1 MPRRVAIAFAAIIV
15 ASATL
20 IAGPALGPPGDT
32 SAPTRP
38 TTIDPSADPSARPT
52 AASVDPAGASPVP
65 SVAPTPDVRVIA
77 RRPPTASP
85 HLAARLQA
93 QLDRLRAQGGLPG
106 VSATIVFA
114 DGTAWTGVSGL
125 ADVATG
131 SAVTADTGFSF
142 ASMTKTFVA
151 TLVLD
156 LVAEGRLGLDDRA
169 ADLLPDVAIDERIT
183 VHQLLDH
190 TSGVHDFFLAPA
202 IDAALQGDRS
212 APWSATQALTY
223 VGRPYFA
230 PGTGWR
236 YSNTNYLLLGLI
248 AERLTG
254 VDLATALRTRFL
266 EPLGLDHIWVQAAES
281 PRGPTAHGYRF
292 TGPAT
297 TLPAIDLSDGS
308 PIMPFTSVVTAAGG
322 AGSIAGTSADAARW
336 ARLLYRGDVLGPS
349 ELSLMVGD
357 VDLVAGY
364 RPPVPYGLGVQ
375 AFVID
380 GRPTLGHSGR
390 FLGFRGAMRYLVE
403 EDVAIAV
410 LTNQSRVDPGVF
422 VRALIDIAL
431 PRLGPCVKCPAVD

>member
-1 MPRRVAIAFAAIIV
+1 MPRRVAIAFAALLV
-15 ASATL
+15 ATAAL
-20 IAGPALGPPGDT
+20 IAGPALGPSGDPD
-32 SAPTRP
+32 APTGP
-38 TTIDPSADPSARPT
+38 ATGGASADPSVSP
-52 AASVDPAGASPVP
+52 AASGDDTGTSPVP
-65 SVAPTPDVRVIA
+65 SVAPTPDVGVIA

-85 HLAARLQA
+85 HLGARLQV

-114 DGTAWTGVSGL
+114 DGTSWTGVSGL

-131 SAVTADTGFSF
+131 TAVTADTGFSF

-151 TLVLD
+151 ALVLA
-156 LVAEGRLGLDDRA
+156 LVAEGSVGLDGRA
-169 ADLLPDVAIDERIT
+169 ADLLPDVGIDERIT

-190 TSGVHDFFLAPA
+190 TSGLHDFFLAPG
-202 IDAALQGDRS
+202 IDAALQGDRAAS
-212 APWSATQALTY
+212 WSATQALTY

-230 PGTGWR
+230 PGTGWH

-248 AERLTG
+248 VEEVTG

-266 EPLGLDHIWVQAAES
+266 DPLGLDHTWVQAAES

-322 AGSIAGTSADAARW
+322 AGSMAGTSADAARW
-336 ARLLYRGDVLGPS
+336 ARLLYRGDVLRPS
-349 ELSLMVGD
+349 ELALMVGD
-357 VDLVAGY
+357 VEVVAGY

-390 FLGFRGAMRYLVE
+390 FLGFRGALRYLVE
-403 EDVAIAV
+403 EDISIAV
-410 LTNQSRVDPGVF
+410 LTNQSRIDPGVF
-422 VRALIDIAL
+422 VRALVDIAV
-431 PRLGPCVKCPAVD
+431 PRPGPCVDCPIAD